1 MSYAELLGHSS
12 MVFDRVRNS
21 AYADAIRQYVTP
33 DSVVLDAGAGLGVLG
48 LLAAAAGARKVYLV
62 EPESVVKAALEI
74 AQHNGLGDRVTAL
87 QGRIEDIELPEQVD
101 IITSVFTGNLLYSED
116 LLPSLFRARDKWLKP
131 GGRLIPDAGELM
143 VAPVSAPRLHQEMIG
158 VWTLPHMGID
168 YSPLRR
174 FAANTFGYERR
185 PMFLPDFLAEPRA
198 LISSDFTSAT
208 QADCDAGT
216 TFAITCDAECSG
228 VFAWIRIR
236 LGDKW
241 LSAGP
246 SDPGV
251 HWTPQLLLVDP
262 ELPVVAGESVNFRL
276 QRPAYGDWTWQ
287 LQSVAGR
294 RRQSTFMAEAHS
306 IADLQKLSPNHS
318 ARLND
323 RGRAAQDVLSR
334 MTGET
339 TNEQLATH
347 LVGTYPRQFPDKAAA
362 LAFVRGFSRRYSL

>member
-1 MSYAELLGHSS
+1 
-12 MVFDRVRNS
+12 MVFDRVRNG
-21 AYADAIRQYVTP
+21 AYAAAIRRYVSP
-33 DSVVLDAGAGLGVLG
+33 DSVVLDVGAGLGVLG

-62 EPESVVKAALEI
+62 EPESVVKGALEI
-74 AQHNGLGDRVTAL
+74 AKHNGFGDRVVAL

-116 LLPSLFRARDKWLKP
+116 LLPSLFRARDTWLKP
-131 GGRLIPDAGELM
+131 GGRLIPDVGELM
-143 VAPVSAPRLHQEMIG
+143 VAPVSAPRLHEELIG
-158 VWTLPHMGID
+158 AWSVPHLGID
-168 YSPLRR
+168 YGPLRR

-185 PMFLPDFLAEPRA
+185 PTFLPEFLSEPRA
-198 LISSDFTSAT
+198 LVSSDFMSAT
-208 QADCDAGT
+208 QTDCDAGA
-216 TFAITCDAECSG
+216 TFAVTRSAECAG
-228 VFAWIRIR
+228 VIAWIRIR
-236 LGDKW
+236 LGDRW

-287 LQSVAGR
+287 LQSEAGK
-294 RRQSTFMAEAHS
+294 RRQSTFLAQAHS
-306 IADLQKLSPNHS
+306 IADLQKLSPTHS

-339 TNEQLATH
+339 TNEQLAAYLT
-347 LVGTYPRQFPDKAAA
+347 GAYPRQFPDKAAA
-362 LAFVRGFSRRYSL
+362 FAFVRGFSRKYSL